1 MSSKHEGRYA
11 GEFAGRLNVRPL
23 DTIEMM
29 EMVAAGMVGRRLTYA
44 GLTGWAVRYLLSNP
58 YLIQK

>member
-1 MSSKHEGRYA
+1 M
-11 GEFAGRLNVRPL
+11 NVRPP